1 MELARSAAPAR
12 VESALLSRVLA
23 PYKPNCR
30 YLRAATVH
38 ATTSAAGEELAW
50 AEGEFAIPESCYIDD
65 TGHFNSVEF
74 NLCYNQLVY
83 VLMAQCVV
91 SRYVPALA
99 RMSLDE
105 YLHRQLPDVLIHDFR
120 SVFKKALNPRAFR
133 GTVALERVA
142 DKARFVLL
150 ETAVA
155 FEDGLGGH
163 AAGQVALA
171 IVNRASA
178 RN

>member
-1 MELARSAAPAR
+1 MELVRSADPAR

-23 PYKPNCR
+23 PYRPNCR

-38 ATTSAAGEELAW
+38 GRDGLAW

-91 SRYVPALA
+91 SRYVPALNS
-99 RMSLDE
+99 MSLDD
-105 YLHRQLPDVLIHDFR
+105 YLRRQLPDVLIHEFR
-120 SVFKKALNPRAFR
+120 SVFRKPLDPRAFR
-133 GTVALERVA
+133 GTVAIERAV
-142 DKARFVLL
+142 DKRRFAVL
-150 ETAVA
+150 ETVVA
-155 FEDGLGGH
+155 FEDGRGGH
-163 AAGQVALA
+163 AQGRVDLA
-171 IVNRASA
+171 IVDRAGDERAAAGS
-178 RN
+178 